1 MPPTGA
7 NNSNGT
13 NSKNPFMAGSLLQ
26 QRVEAEK
33 QEIENMKLQLK
44 MREQAGVL
52 GARNMNLTEQHQT
65 GSRGRGLPTAASA
78 ACLTTTSAPSSQS
91 SVTPQFGGPGTLIEK
106 GEARAAELQRSK
118 SAGTGLSR
126 ASHSYTQTTTNY
138 SNRSRSKSRGPEDRV
153 PYGSTMGSPHSFGS
167 PPGNIPPL
175 PQGPLLQFA
184 DNDAMIQSGSLLARA
199 KSGKQVAAS
208 GNTMMSGGYGG
219 NGSGVT
225 RGRQGGINGGSSSGQ
240 LMSQG
245 GRTMTKPLVDL
256 GNVNTGQDA
265 TRSGR
270 PTNSNASAKSPGRT
284 KTLLEF

>member
-1 MPPTGA
+1 
-7 NNSNGT
+7 
-13 NSKNPFMAGSLLQ
+13 
-26 QRVEAEK
+26 
-33 QEIENMKLQLK
+33 MKLQLK

-52 GARNMNLTEQHQT
+52 GARNVNPTEQHQT

-78 ACLTTTSAPSSQS
+78 ACLTTSAPSSQS
-91 SVTPQFGGPGTLIEK
+91 AIAPQFGGPGTLIEK

-126 ASHSYTQTTTNY
+126 ASHSYTQTSTNY

-153 PYGSTMGSPHSFGS
+153 PYGNTMVSPHSFGS

-184 DNDAMIQSGSLLARA
+184 DNDVIQSGSLLARA
-199 KSGKQVAAS
+199 KSSKQATAS

-245 GRTMTKPLVDL
+245 SRTMIKPLVDL
-256 GNVNTGQDA
+256 GNISTGQDA

-270 PTNSNASAKSPGRT
+270 PTNSNVSVKFPGRT
-284 KTLLEF
+284 KPLLEF